1 MCSRGFS
8 CLAAAEFMSGLE
20 VLLSKKEAHSL
31 MCLVNSKQAL
41 RLSDFAYNIVGSGLS
56 LNGHL
61 LASSPATNFRNETN
75 E

>member
-1 MCSRGFS
+1 
-8 CLAAAEFMSGLE
+8 
-20 VLLSKKEAHSL
+20 

-61 LASSPATNFRNETN
+61 LASSPGQIISLTKRTNGNGSAKKGPGIYCKGDL
-75 E
+75 